1 MSPPLGGLRALDLTD
16 ALGYLCGRL
25 LVDLG
30 VEVIKVE
37 PPGGDP
43 GRALPPRYRAPDG
56 REHGLYWRATNA
68 GKLGVSLAL
77 EHPGAPAVLAHLAT
91 HVDFVV
97 DSFPP
102 DSPAAR
108 L

>member
-1 MSPPLGGLRALDLTD
+1 MPPPLQGLRALELTD

-43 GRALPPRYRAPDG
+43 GRALAPRWRDASG
-56 REHGLYWRATNA
+56 REHGLYWRVLREV
-68 GKLGVSLAL
+68 LGLPEV
-77 EHPGAPAVLAHLAT
+77 EI
-91 HVDFVV
+91 D
-97 DSFPP
+97 
-102 DSPAAR
+102 R
-108 L
+108 LVAEKVAW